1 MQELIPVNIVVGDRS
16 YRIRIDPADE
26 EKVRLI
32 TKKINDQIV
41 DFKTRFA
48 GKDMQDYIAMVL
60 LWYVTEQQ
68 DGQFNPELVKI
79 TEQLKLIESLLEQGG
94 AV

>member
-41 DFKTRFA
+41 DFKSRFA

>member
-1 MQELIPVNIVVGDRS
+1 
-16 YRIRIDPADE
+16 
-26 EKVRLI
+26 
-32 TKKINDQIV
+32 
-41 DFKTRFA
+41 
-48 GKDMQDYIAMVL
+48 MQDYIAMVL